1 MAEFAA
7 VGLPDDNSVRMD
19 RFPYAVIVQS
29 GFPALRESA
38 RLARRVL
45 AQARWP
51 RLAAAPEAVATTQR
65 KGRRLRCLRFRPR
78 RKAMTWTVSERLQQH
93 ETSKSKYELPTSPSA
108 LAWLPGA

>member
-1 MAEFAA
+1 MITR
-7 VGLPDDNSVRMD
+7 LMD
-19 RFPYAVIVQS
+19 RFPFPYALIVGKVLPRS
-29 GFPALRESA
+29 LESA
-38 RLARRVL
+38 RTRGRLL

-108 LAWLPGA
+108 LAQLLGA